1 MQFTGARVR
10 LAAPL
15 VGLALAAT
23 ACSSGGGGSAASAPS
38 ATGGSAAGSGN
49 PGAIVTV
56 NGTEPQNGLLPA
68 NTNETGGGRILQQL
82 FTGLVSYDEKGNTVN
97 EVAESITTN
106 DSKTYTVK
114 LKPGWTFTNGEA
126 ITAQTFVDTWN
137 FGALSTNNQL
147 NSSFFDPIEGYDQVH
162 PADPTPDDTEDA
174 LPKPTARTMSGLK
187 VVDPQ
192 TFTIT
197 LAQPSSTFV
206 QRLGYTAFAPLPSA
220 ALRDPKAYGEN
231 PVGNGPYKLDGKW
244 EHKVQIK
251 TVANPGYQGTK
262 KPRNGGIVNKFY
274 TSLDAA
280 YADLQADKL
289 DVLDEVPD
297 TALETYRDDLGD
309 RAVNQPAGVFQSISF
324 PLYDEKF
331 QGPNAAKVRTAI
343 SKAINRDEITQQIF
357 FGTRTPA
364 EDFSSPVVEGYDETI
379 CGDLCVYDPVAA
391 KRLLDE
397 AGGLPGGRL
406 EIGYNA
412 DGGHQ
417 GWVDATCNSIR
428 NALQIE
434 CTGKA
439 TPLFADFRETI
450 TNRKVDQAFRT
461 GWQMDYPALDNF
473 LFPLYSTGGSSNDAG
488 YSNKDF
494 DRLLQEGYAAP
505 TVEAGIAKFKEA
517 ERLLVRD
524 VPAVPLWYANNTA
537 GHAKT
542 VRDVRFDVFSV
553 PVYTDITK
561 S

>member
-1 MQFTGARVR
+1 MQFSRANVR
-10 LAAPL
+10 LVAPL
-15 VGLALAAT
+15 VGLALGVT
-23 ACSSGGGGSAASAPS
+23 ACSGGSGGTSTSAPT
-38 ATGGSAAGSGN
+38 ATGGSATASGN
-49 PGAIVTV
+49 PGAVVTV

-106 DSKTYTVK
+106 DSRTYTVK
-114 LKPGWTFTNGEA
+114 IKPGWKFTNGEA

-147 NSSFFDPIEGYDQVH
+147 NSSFFDPIQGYDEVH
-162 PADPTPDDTEDA
+162 PEDPTPDDTEDA
-174 LPKPTARTMSGLK
+174 LPKPKAQTMSGLK
-187 VVDPQ
+187 VVDPS

-197 LAQPSSTFV
+197 LAQPSSTFP
-206 QRLGYTAFAPLPSA
+206 QRLGYSAFYPLPSA
-220 ALRDPKAYGEN
+220 ALQDPKTYGEN

-251 TVANPGYQGTK
+251 TVANPDYQGTK
-262 KPRNGGIVNKFY
+262 KPRNGGILNKFY
-274 TSLDAA
+274 TTLEAG

-297 TALETYRDDLGD
+297 AALETFQTDLGD
-309 RAVNQPAGVFQSISF
+309 RAVNQPAGIFQSFSF
-324 PLYDEKF
+324 PLYDKKF

-343 SKAINRDEITQQIF
+343 SLAIDRDTITKQIF

-364 EDFSSPVVEGYDETI
+364 KDFSSPVVEGYDETI
-379 CGDLCVYDPVAA
+379 CGELCTFNPQRAQQ
-391 KRLLDE
+391 LLAE
-397 AGGLPGGRL
+397 AGGLPGGKL

-428 NALQIE
+428 NTLKIE

-439 TPLFADFRETI
+439 TPLFADFREAI
-450 TNRKVDQAFRT
+450 TKRKVDQAFRT

-473 LFPLYSTGGSSNDAG
+473 LFPIYSTGASSNDSG

-505 TVEAGIAKFKEA
+505 TVDAGIGKFKEA

-524 VPAVPLWYANNTA
+524 VPAIPLWYSNNTA
-537 GHAKT
+537 GYAKT
-542 VRDVRFDVFSV
+542 VSNVKFDVFSV